1 MEPYVKIYNIYP
13 QNQFF
18 HYSNFIKRLVV
29 NYEIKQR
36 LRSKKTLFKCVIMH
50 VIRDNLIYDR
60 YFFRIDNTFY
70 SISKDTFNER
80 INSADNLYYAIAIQ
94 ITGHIYLLC
103 LLNSELSNTN
113 SYGFQVIELYNR
125 CIKPITK
132 TMFFLTCD
140 EKDIYYF
147 WILYPVCEKIKSM
160 NDKLAK
166 YYVDTIQSYKN
177 ILLLSGKI

>member
-1 MEPYVKIYNIYP
+1 MEPYAKIYNIYP

-18 HYSNFIKRLVV
+18 HYSNFTKRLVV
-29 NYEIKQR
+29 NYEIRQR

-60 YFFRIDNTFY
+60 YFFRINNTFY
-70 SISKDTFNER
+70 SISKNTFNER

-125 CIKPITK
+125 YIKPLTK
-132 TMFFLTCD
+132 TMFFPTCD

-166 YYVDTIQSYKN
+166 YYVNTIQSYKN